1 MLIGGYV
8 LALAV
13 GAGVALAISSSD
25 PETKTDTRTV
35 TATDTVV
42 RTRTV
47 TKAARS
53 PRASTPGGEP
63 AKTVPTT
70 PAPPASV
77 PSKPDAAGGGA
88 RSFSGTG
95 PRSLGSIT
103 VRRPDATLSW
113 TNSDGQFRLL
123 FNNGGVAVSSSE
135 TSGEI
140 GVPTGTYS
148 QVKVQSPGRWT
159 IRIRER

>member
-1 MLIGGYV
+1 MQIGGYV

-13 GAGVALAISSSD
+13 GAGVALALASSSD
-25 PETKTDTRTV
+25 SGTQTDTRTV
-35 TATDTVV
+35 TATKTVV

-47 TKAARS
+47 TKAAKAPPTSALRD
-53 PRASTPGGEP
+53 RA

-70 PAPPASV
+70 PVPPPSV
-77 PSKPDAAGGGA
+77 PSKPDTATGPAQT
-88 RSFSGTG
+88 FSGTG
-95 PRSLGSIT
+95 SRTLGSIN
-103 VRRPDATLSW
+103 VRRPGATLSW

-123 FNNGGVAVSSSE
+123 FNNGGVAVNSSQA
-135 TSGEI
+135 SGQI

-159 IRIRER
+159 IRIR